1 VSTSCVPAVLA
12 ALVFAAGCSSREI
25 RPASPPAGA
34 KKFSLSSSPK
44 KPGAPRS
51 GEAIRLFN
59 RAQEEISRGKMPAAE
74 TLLVVAVRRDSKLF
88 PAHEALGRV
97 YEKLGKKAKAA
108 GAYRRVLELRP
119 SNAESHIALGRLA
132 LAVKNGESAIFHLE
146 KALTLKP
153 DSFMAHYRLGLIRR
167 NRRQMAMAVYHFK
180 AASRISPGH
189 RAGRYWLWLSVAERG
204 GADKW
209 EVELGREV
217 VEAGND
223 APVRFYRGRAGRLFR
238 NGRTARA
245 LRTIQKA
252 VDVNP
257 LWREKRW
264 RGVLADMSRYRR
276 ALKK

>member
-1 VSTSCVPAVLA
+1 
-12 ALVFAAGCSSREI
+12 
-25 RPASPPAGA
+25 
-34 KKFSLSSSPK
+34 
-44 KPGAPRS
+44 
-51 GEAIRLFN
+51 
-59 RAQEEISRGKMPAAE
+59 M
-74 TLLVVAVRRDSKLF
+74 
-88 PAHEALGRV
+88 
-97 YEKLGKKAKAA
+97 
-108 GAYRRVLELRP
+108 
-119 SNAESHIALGRLA
+119 
-132 LAVKNGESAIFHLE
+132 KNGESAIFHLE